1 MMARIRYR
9 WPLSALCTRK
19 SPIQLLLGHRQIIP
33 IITLWVWHEKT
44 VIDIVVRTNFNML
57 VVGVWLDE
65 VSELKLIFARNLLQ
79 LLALIK
85 RVGIIRHYQ
94 REKASIFI
102 VKQMKRRVGTEWHK
116 RRQLANI

>member
-1 MMARIRYR
+1 MMARILCR
-9 WPLSALCTRK
+9 WLLSALCTRK
-19 SPIQLLLGHRQIIP
+19 SPIQLLLGRRQIIP
-33 IITLWVWHEKT
+33 IITLRVWHEKA

-57 VVGVWLDE
+57 IVGVWLDE
-65 VSELKLIFARNLLQ
+65 VSELKPIFARNLLQ

-85 RVGIIRHYQ
+85 RVGIICHYQ

-102 VKQMKRRVGTEWHK
+102 VKQMKRRVGTEWYK